1 MSNRIRKNRNK
12 EILDMYILRGCPKK
26 TDRKRVA
33 CLDPKKLIRAW
44 MGRKVEYLKF
54 TLAI

>member
-1 MSNRIRKNRNK
+1 MSNRIRKQRNI
-12 EILDMYILRGCPKK
+12 EIMEAALLKGCPKK

-44 MGRKVEYLKF
+44 MGRKVEYLKL